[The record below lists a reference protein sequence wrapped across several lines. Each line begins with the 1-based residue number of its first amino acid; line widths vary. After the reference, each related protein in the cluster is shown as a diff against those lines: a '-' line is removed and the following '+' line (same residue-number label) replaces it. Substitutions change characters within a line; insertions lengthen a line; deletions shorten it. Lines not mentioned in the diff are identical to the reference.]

1 MTIRNKLTYYLPILL
16 MGLFLSSA
24 QANEL
29 EYQEEAS
36 KIIYSNIKNSSNNG
50 FLNSL
55 YKELLFTPVWIRE
68 ESLST
73 ATKELFSYIKD
84 DSTLESNTTLYRDA
98 IALENISKKL
108 YDEKEEIYIKVNLE
122 LKISKLYKR
131 YTDYLYFGSINWGAF
146 SARISNLMVNDVRTE
161 WVLHRPSADASKILS
176 KVAFGSSLKKEL
188 NSALPTA
195 YHYAELKN
203 FLNKYLEIRQNGG
216 WQSVVL
222 SSTKLKPNRYDNGID
237 TLRQRLKVTGD
248 YDSSATFED
257 GTLYDKPLQ
266 VAVKKFQKR
275 NGLKEDGIIGKG
287 TLEILNKTVDERI
300 TTLRLNLDRLKW
312 LNKRDSKRHI
322 VINIPDFQLYFED
335 DGEMI
340 QTMRVVTGR
349 PNHPT
354 PIFSDMVEYIVL
366 NPYWNIPKSIIQKE
380 MIPKLLRNSNAMAR
394 QGIEIHSGWGKDAKK
409 ISGRSVNWAKYRY
422 SNSVPFR
429 FAQVPGKRNALG
441 KVKFLF
447 PNKFSVYMHDTPQK
461 HLFRRD
467 KRSFSHGCI
476 RLHKPRE
483 LLKTF
488 ATFNDNVDFK
498 QSQKRLRGKKK
509 KYLVLNEKVPIDV
522 VYLTSWVDYDGNLQ
536 FREDIYSYDE
546 MQLKSFRKW

>member
-1 MTIRNKLTYYLPILL
+1 MNIKNKLKYYLPILF
-16 MGLFLSSA
+16 MGLLLSSLHA
-24 QANEL
+24 SEL

-36 KIIYSNIKNSSNNG
+36 KIVYNDIKNSSKKG
-50 FLNSL
+50 FINSL

-68 ESLST
+68 ESLSP
-73 ATKELFSYIKD
+73 ATKELFSYIKN
-84 DSTLESNTTLYRDA
+84 DSTLDRNTTLYRDA
-98 IALENISKKL
+98 VALDNISQKL
-108 YDEKEEIYIKVNLE
+108 YDEKREIYAKVNLE
-122 LKISKLYKR
+122 FKISELYKR

-146 SARISNLMVNDVRTE
+146 SARISNLMVNDVQTE
-161 WVLHRPSADASKILS
+161 WVLHRPNANAIKILS

-203 FLNKYLEIRQNGG
+203 FLNKYLKIRKNGG
-216 WQSVVL
+216 WKKVVL
-222 SSTKLKPNRYDNGID
+222 SSKKLKPNRYDNGID
-237 TLRQRLKVTGD
+237 SLRQRLAATGD
-248 YDSSATFED
+248 YTANDKLGDSSI
-257 GTLYDKPLQ
+257 YDKPLQ
-266 VAVKKFQKR
+266 LAVKKFQKR
-275 NGLKEDGIIGKG
+275 NGLKEDAVIGKS
-287 TLEILNKTVDERI
+287 TLKLLNKTVDEYI
-300 TTLRLNLDRLKW
+300 TKLRLNLDRLKW
-312 LNKRDSKRHI
+312 LNSRDSKRHI

-335 DGEMI
+335 EGKMI
-340 QTMRVVTGR
+340 QTMRVVTGK

-380 MIPKLLRNSNAMAR
+380 MIPKLLRNPNAMAR
-394 QGIEIHSGWGKDAKK
+394 RGIEIHSGWGKSAKK

-429 FAQVPGKRNALG
+429 FAQVPGHKNALG

-488 ATFNDNVDFK
+488 AIFNDNINFK
-498 QSQKRLRGKKK
+498 KSQKRLKGKKK
-509 KYLVLNEKVPIDV
+509 QYLVLKEKVPIDV
-522 VYLTSWVDYDGNLQ
+522 VYLTAWVDYDGNLQ
-536 FREDIYSYDE
+536 FRDDVYSYDK